1 MLYKY
6 QEKNRL
12 YSQDCYQRGFTMIKG
27 SVREADMTALVI
39 YICNNK
45 ASKHMNERDRTER
58 RNGHIHNYYCRLFD
72 TTHSLGY

>member
-1 MLYKY
+1 
-6 QEKNRL
+6 
-12 YSQDCYQRGFTMIKG
+12 MIKG

-58 RNGHIHNYYCRLFD
+58 RNGHIHNYCCRLFD